1 MSMATRLR
9 WYLDTRGV
17 CYEIVHHAR
26 SGSSLESARA
36 ARVPCGRVAKSIVL
50 EDERGYLLAI
60 LPASCRLDM
69 KRIRTRLG
77 RPLQLATEAEL
88 EVLFEDCE
96 TGAIPAIGR
105 AYGIPALID
114 DSLMRL
120 PDLYFDAGDHEDLVH
135 LSGSAFRALLA
146 GSDHGPIGRPD
157 LAGRT
162 H

>member
-1 MSMATRLR
+1 MSIASRLK

-17 CYEIVHHAR
+17 CYEIVHHAH
-26 SGSSLESARA
+26 SQSSLESARA
-36 ARVPCGRVAKSIVL
+36 ARVPRGRVAKSIVL

-69 KRIRTRLG
+69 RRVRRSSR
-77 RPLQLATEAEL
+77 RPLQLASEAEL
-88 EVLFEDCE
+88 GVLFEDCE
-96 TGAIPAIGR
+96 MGAVPAIGR

-114 DSLMRL
+114 DCLLRM

-146 GSDHGPIGRPD
+146 GSEHAPIGRPWSSV
-157 LAGRT
+157 